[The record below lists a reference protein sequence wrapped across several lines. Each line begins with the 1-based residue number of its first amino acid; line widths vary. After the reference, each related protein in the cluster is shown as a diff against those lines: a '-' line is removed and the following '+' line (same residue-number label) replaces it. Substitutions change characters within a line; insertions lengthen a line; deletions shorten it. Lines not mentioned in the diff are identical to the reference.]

1 MARTRVSTGQ
11 IVGNLVFDGNTGITV
26 PKGSTANRNPTPNQ
40 GEIRFNTDLNV
51 MEIYNGTAWGSM
63 GPFPFAFTEYFIG
76 DASTYEFLLANS
88 VSNANDI
95 IVTNNGVQMRAGKDF
110 RIFDGNVLSFTE
122 EDSTQNPP
130 IDGAEINI
138 RGFSPITS
146 ASVPAGSITLNELAF
161 SDGSAGQFLT
171 TDGNGNLSFGN
182 VTFPTNYAVGG
193 DVSGTT
199 DNIQIRANTVGITE
213 LKVSDGQIGQVLAT
227 DGNGNLSFITV
238 TGGGGGGSGAVANFF
253 DLSGQIAYSQVP
265 NGFITIEKL
274 NVVDGNS
281 GDILSTDGSGNL
293 SFIAP
298 NNISTTDNLTEGATN
313 LYFTNTRADARA
325 DLRIAAADLTDLS
338 NVNVTSPSTG
348 NALIYNGASGQWES
362 GTVASSQNLFATF
375 TADTGS
381 TTANTTTDTFNIIGG
396 TGISTAISGDT
407 VTITNTGGSGTQNV
421 FQNIEIAGQTTVT
434 ADTPTDTVTFAEG
447 SGISLTTNALA
458 DTITFAVNN
467 ANKYVTVVSD
477 SGTATPSATDSALT
491 IAGGTGIGTA
501 VVGDTLTVTNDAPKW
516 ATFTADTGSSTANV
530 VNDNLTVAGGTG
542 ITTAIVGDT
551 LTINAAG
558 ASNNIFNTI
567 AVAGQGDVV
576 ADSST
581 DTLNI
586 VAGSNI
592 TLTTDPSTDSITIN
606 ASAGSGGSGTV
617 TSGTAGRLAYYSS
630 TGTTLVNTSSGL
642 SWNNGTNTLSVQNL
656 TITGT
661 VGSFTSSGT
670 VTANIVDANTIQSS
684 SSGVPKFESGSDII
698 FDAAGDVAVNNSK
711 ITLLGTPT
719 SDLDAANK
727 KYVDD
732 NAFGHFNIAADD
744 STIRPVSGQETIRFI
759 GGTNVTTASD
769 AEGNITITAAG
780 ANAFSNVVVA
790 GQSTVSADQSGDSLT
805 LVGGTNVTITTNAST
820 DTVTIN
826 AASGASSL
834 NGLSDVTISS
844 PKAGQ
849 MLVYTGSNW
858 VQAEGPAYR
867 FIFEAI
873 NASNYQVSGPGLTA
887 QSNDPTLYFRK
898 GNTYY
903 LDNTA
908 TGGGHPLLLKTTPGT
923 GTGNQYTT
931 GVSGSG
937 SNGIIIFEVPMNA
950 PSTLYYQCQFHTNMV
965 GTINIS

>member
-1 MARTRVSTGQ
+1 MARTRVSSGQ
-11 IVGNLVFDGNTGITV
+11 IAGNIVFDSNTGITV

-40 GEIRFNTDLNV
+40 GEIRYNTDLNV

-88 VSNANDI
+88 VANANDI
-95 IVTNNGVQMRAGKDF
+95 IVTNNGVQMRANKDF

-130 IDGAEINI
+130 IDGAEINV

-182 VTFPTNYAVGG
+182 ITFPTNYSVGG

-199 DNIQIRANTVGITE
+199 DNIQIRANTIGITE

-281 GDILSTDGSGNL
+281 GDILSTDGNGNL

-298 NNISTTDNLTEGATN
+298 NNISTTDNLAEGSTN
-313 LYFTNTRADARA
+313 LYFTNTRADARS
-325 DLRIAAADLTDLS
+325 DLRIAAADISDLS
-338 NVNVTSPSTG
+338 NVNATTPTTG
-348 NALIYNGASGQWES
+348 QVLLYNGASGNWEA
-362 GTVASSQNLFATF
+362 GAVASSPNLFSTF
-375 TADTGS
+375 AADTGS
-381 TTANTTTDTFNIIGG
+381 STANVTTDTLNIVGG
-396 TGISTAISGDT
+396 TNVTTSIVGDT
-407 VTITNTGGSGTQNV
+407 LTINATAGGGTQNI
-421 FQNIEIAGQTTVT
+421 FQNIAVSGQNTVT
-434 ADTPTDTVTFAEG
+434 ADTPTDTVTLVEG
-447 SGISLTTNALA
+447 AGITLTTDNLS
-458 DTITFAVNN
+458 DEITFAVNN

-477 SGTATPSATDSALT
+477 NGTATPSATDSALT
-491 IAGGTGIGTA
+491 IEGGTGIGTI
-501 VVGDTLTVTNDAPKW
+501 VVGDTLTINNDAPKW
-516 ATFTADTGSSTANV
+516 VTFSADTGSTTANV
-530 VNDNLTVAGGTG
+530 VNDNLTVTGGTG
-542 ITTAIVGDT
+542 ISTAIVGDT
-551 LTINAAG
+551 LTINASG
-558 ASNNIFNTI
+558 ANNIFSTV

-576 ADSST
+576 ADTSS
-581 DTLNI
+581 DTLTF

-592 TLTTDPSTDSITIN
+592 TLTTDPSTDAITIN

-617 TSGTAGRLAYYSS
+617 TTGQVNRLAYYAG
-630 TGTTLVNTSSGL
+630 TGTTVVGTSSGL

-656 TITGT
+656 NITGT

-684 SSGVPKFESGSDII
+684 STGVPKFESGSDII
-698 FDAAGDVAVNNSK
+698 FDAAGDVTVNNSK

-732 NAFGHFNIAADD
+732 NTFGHFNVAADD
-744 STIRPVSGQETIRFI
+744 STVRSVSGQETIRFI

-769 AEGNITITAAG
+769 AEGNITINAAG
-780 ANAFSNVVVA
+780 ANAFSNFVVA

-834 NGLSDVTISS
+834 NGLSDVTISN

-867 FIFEAI
+867 YIFEAI
-873 NASNYQVSGPGLTA
+873 NAQDYQVSGPGLTA

-908 TGGGHPLLLKTTPGT
+908 TSGAHPLLLKTTPGT

-950 PSTLYYQCQFHTNMV
+950 PSTLYYQCQFHINMV